1 VRFVWAVVAFVL
13 ATVLIGAGIAQRT
26 IFMGPSEQRMELSV
40 DQPEPYVLVDA
51 DVLRAHSGLQTL
63 LVRGKGEN
71 FVAYGRT
78 ADMQA
83 WLSDTAYN
91 AVSLTEGGKPK
102 TTHVDAVTPGEDGA
116 ATSGRDPRGSDLWL
130 DSFSEEDSLV
140 APLQLTEGNS
150 VLIARDG
157 VEAAPS
163 DILVSWKLDTRT
175 PLAGPLIAAGAVMLA
190 AGLVL
195 YVLAIRYQRRGRGP
209 RRKGPGPLPPTEP
222 ISLPAA
228 PERDAIAQGATAQD
242 TTAEDGA
249 AADEQNGTDAASGR
263 SERTALRRFG
273 IALPALALTA
283 VLATGCSADSWPQ
296 FAADSPSPSPS
307 PSVVAPENQKPPA
320 VGQKQA
326 DRIVSEFVATIQ
338 KADADLDIDLA
349 ATRLTGAAL
358 EARRTDYTLR
368 TKIADRESGVASP
381 RDKVSI
387 LLPEATD
394 SWPRSVLVLTV
405 ADGDDTLAPVMFT
418 MTQSDPWSN
427 YTVADI
433 AEMRASAEFPNV
445 APDWLGTTRVPAES
459 PFLSLPPAELA
470 DAFADLVDSG
480 DKSEFAGSFDPVA
493 EKLAGEV
500 RDSRAAVVKGL
511 ADKGASK
518 TSKASFDM
526 TATDAAPISMATLD
540 SGAIVVVNVVD
551 TQTVT
556 PTSSDAV
563 IRFGDNVEAKALTG
577 VTESAKGVVETY
589 GMQLYFAVPA
599 QGSNE
604 QIRLLAYHQDRL
616 SAKVIK

>member
-26 IFMGPSEQRMELSV
+26 VFMGPTEQRMELNV

-51 DVLRAHSGLQTL
+51 EVLRAHSGLQTL

-78 ADMQA
+78 DDLKA
-83 WLSDTAYN
+83 WLADTAYN
-91 AVSLTEGGKPK
+91 AITLTGAGKPK
-102 TTHVDAVTPGEDGA
+102 TAHVDAASPAEDGA
-116 ATSGRDPRGSDLWL
+116 TTSGRDPRGSDLWL

-140 APLQLTEGNS
+140 APLQLTRGNS

-157 VEAAPS
+157 VEPAPS

-175 PLAGPLIAAGAVMLA
+175 PLAGPLITAGAIMLA

-195 YVLAIRYQRRGRGP
+195 YVLAIRHQRRGRGP

-222 ISLPAA
+222 IGLPAA
-228 PERDAIAQGATAQD
+228 PEREAI
-242 TTAEDGA
+242 GA
-249 AADEQNGTDAASGR
+249 AATDEDEPSAGGQQKADAAVGR
-263 SERTALRRFG
+263 TERSALRRRLG
-273 IALPALALTA
+273 IAVPALALTA
-283 VLATGCSADSWPQ
+283 VLATGCSAESWPQ
-296 FAADSPSPSPS
+296 FAADTPSPSPS
-307 PSVVAPENQKPPA
+307 PTVVTPENQKPPA
-320 VGQKQA
+320 VGEKQG
-326 DRIVSEFVATIQ
+326 DRIVAELVATIQ
-338 KADADLDIDLA
+338 KADADRDIDLA

-368 TKIADRESGVASP
+368 GSIADREPGVASP

-418 MTQSDPWSN
+418 MTQADPWSN

-433 AEMRASAEFPNV
+433 AEMRASAEFPDV
-445 APDWLGTTRVPAES
+445 APAWLGTTRVPAES
-459 PFLSLPPAELA
+459 PFLSLPPTEVAA
-470 DAFADLVDSG
+470 AFSDFVDAG
-480 DKSEFAGSFDPVA
+480 DKSEFAGSFDAVA
-493 EKLAGEV
+493 DKLATEV
-500 RDSRAAVVKGL
+500 RESRAAVVTGL
-511 ADKGASK
+511 ADKGAAK

-526 TATDAAPISMATLD
+526 TATDAEPMSMATLD

-556 PTSSDAV
+556 PTTSDAV
-563 IRFGDNVEAKALTG
+563 IRFGDNLEAKALTG
-577 VTESAKGVVETY
+577 ATESAKGVVETY